1 MFSGCL
7 CSPVVSVARESVTS
21 AVKLV
26 AVLDIVGLEVS
37 SDQLIVDFV
46 AELVSGILLQCLLVD
61 HRDTVVA
68 PPPIVRSLVIDSC
81 CNRQICT
88 DLLEPY
94 SKEAV
99 RWSCAGLEGQIGRK
113 IECFAGINFKF
124 VEAGLFLSRDW
135 LLVDPEEVLDDLF
148 AVEDVDL

>member
-1 MFSGCL
+1 MGKSSYVGNRYLRKLSGNLSVSGCL

-68 PPPIVRSLVIDSC
+68 PPPIVRSLVIDRS
-81 CNRQICT
+81 CNR
-88 DLLEPY
+88 
-94 SKEAV
+94 
-99 RWSCAGLEGQIGRK
+99 
-113 IECFAGINFKF
+113 
-124 VEAGLFLSRDW
+124 
-135 LLVDPEEVLDDLF
+135 
-148 AVEDVDL
+148 